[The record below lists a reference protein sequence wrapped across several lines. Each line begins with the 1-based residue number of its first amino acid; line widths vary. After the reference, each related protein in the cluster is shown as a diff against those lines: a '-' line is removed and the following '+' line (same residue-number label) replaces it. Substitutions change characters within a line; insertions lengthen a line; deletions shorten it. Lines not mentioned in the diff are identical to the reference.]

1 MRTNSDI
8 DDKLMAKAMRLSA
21 KKTKRETVE
30 ALKLLVNRRQAKI
43 LDLFGKIEWVGD
55 LEKMRLDN

>member
-21 KKTKRETVE
+21 KKTRRETVE
-30 ALKLLVNRRQAKI
+30 A
-43 LDLFGKIEWVGD
+43 
-55 LEKMRLDN
+55 DN